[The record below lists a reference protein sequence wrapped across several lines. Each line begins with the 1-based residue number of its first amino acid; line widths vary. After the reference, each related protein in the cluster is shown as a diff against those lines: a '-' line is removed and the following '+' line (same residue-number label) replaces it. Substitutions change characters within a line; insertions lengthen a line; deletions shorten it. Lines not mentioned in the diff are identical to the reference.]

1 MDTGQTYKKIASFN
15 PGAYLFV
22 FVVIGNIFL
31 QKALGPDIGS
41 GNFGDA
47 GQYLK
52 SAEAIYNSTQ
62 YPRILEEWPTF
73 RMPGYPFLISIL
85 WKATLVNS
93 IVVIKLFN
101 AICVGVVATI
111 IYKLANRHLT
121 SNYSLFAGI
130 LIGFNPFVY
139 LQSTEVSTEVIT
151 MTLFLLFVYILTGR
165 NFTARSAILS
175 ILVASLTFIRPEYLF
190 ISLPILMW
198 SAFKSDKRYLNLL
211 IVLVIVGT
219 PLHIWGLQNQRA
231 TGSYLFSNSG
241 NFQLWMGT
249 TETIKDNYRLSF
261 ENSKNFSQNQFLRL
275 KKEIIDVQQKHS
287 FTQSSQD
294 VDRQSNIWF
303 QEFKSSVLADPL
315 DYIKNVIYKGVVFWR
330 PFLNPQSYSRF
341 EVFGSLLVF
350 LASYIVTLL
359 GVIVSLRRRVFYREI
374 YVFLFSFVSLTIIHA
389 IQMPDLRYRITMLE
403 PFSAIMISV
412 AMFAYVKT
420 RTSRH

>member
-1 MDTGQTYKKIASFN
+1 MDTKQICKKIVSFN
-15 PGAYLFV
+15 SGAYLFV
-22 FVVIGNIFL
+22 FVVISNIFL
-31 QKALGPDIGS
+31 QKTLGPDIGS

-52 SAEAIYNSTQ
+52 SAEAIYNSTE

-85 WKATLVNS
+85 WKATSLNS
-93 IVVIKLFN
+93 VVVIKLFN
-101 AICVGVVATI
+101 AICVGIIATI

-121 SNYSLFAGI
+121 SKFSLFAGI
-130 LIGFNPFVY
+130 LIGLNPFLY

-151 MTLFLLFVYILTGR
+151 MTLFLLFVCILTGR
-165 NFTARSAILS
+165 NFTARVAILS

-198 SAFKSDKRYLNLL
+198 SAFKSDRRYLNLF

-219 PLHIWGLQNQRA
+219 PLHIWGLQNQKA

-275 KKEIIDVQQKHS
+275 KKEVMDVQQKHS

-303 QEFKSSVLADPL
+303 QEFKSSVQAEPL
-315 DYIKNVIYKGVVFWR
+315 HYIKNVIYKGVVFWR
-330 PFLNPQSYSRF
+330 PFLNPQSYSQF

-350 LASYIVTLL
+350 LASYILTLL
-359 GVIVSLRRRVFYREI
+359 GVIVSLRRRVFYREMH
-374 YVFLFSFVSLTIIHA
+374 VFLFSFVSLTIIHA
-389 IQMPDLRYRITMLE
+389 IQMPDLRYRITILE

-412 AMFAYVKT
+412 AIFACVKT
-420 RTSRH
+420 RTLRH